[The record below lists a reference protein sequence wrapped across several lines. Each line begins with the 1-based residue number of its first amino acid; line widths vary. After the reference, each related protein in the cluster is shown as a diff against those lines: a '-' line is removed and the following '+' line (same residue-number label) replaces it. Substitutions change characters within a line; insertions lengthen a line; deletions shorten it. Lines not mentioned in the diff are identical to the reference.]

1 MSSKRNQKRSNSL
14 PEFEQRLAERLLARF
29 YDRRLLAHVQHQIRL
44 HHTIRGNAITLF
56 EIRAGFDRSAEW
68 VKSPVARFQFDP
80 ASGLWSLYW
89 HDRNRRWRRYADLAA
104 TRNLESLITE
114 VDRDP
119 TSIFWG

>member
-1 MSSKRNQKRSNSL
+1 ML
-14 PEFEQRLAERLLARF
+14 PKFELRLVERLLTRF

-44 HHTIRGNAITLF
+44 HHTIRGNSVTLF
-56 EIRAGFDRSAEW
+56 EIRPGFDKSAVW
-68 VKSPVARFQFDP
+68 VKSPIARFRFH
-80 ASGLWSLYW
+80 AATGFWSLYW

-104 TRNLESLITE
+104 TRNLQSLINE